1 MLYEVKKEGFRTFTS
16 EIFSEVGLIEFV
28 LDQYGGSED
37 MDVETATNVLL
48 ENGYY
53 GVYELGIEEY

>member
-1 MLYEVKKEGFRTFTS
+1 MLYEVKKEGFETFTS

-28 LDQYGGSED
+28 LEEYGGDED
-37 MDVETATNVLL
+37 MDAETATNVLL

>member
-1 MLYEVKKEGFRTFTS
+1 MLYEVKKEGFETFTS

-28 LDQYGGSED
+28 LNQYGGDED
-37 MDVETATNVLL
+37 MDVETATNILL

-53 GVYELGIEEY
+53 GVYELGIEQY